1 MPFHNKIKSFV
12 NKVKEKQEERSYMQK
27 EKTAK
32 AKGFSSFHVYET
44 QTAIARKEGYDEA
57 QTELRQSELTRVK
70 EEERKD
76 ALDTRPARV
85 KKVEK
90 GVKSFQ
96 KALGYY
102 NETMGAL
109 KGISGS
115 PKEFNKGSNTKQSYA
130 SGYGPYQ
137 PRQQKPQTLA
147 EMFGMQKPK
156 QNRKKK
162 TKKTKHK
169 KQSKQTKPNDIYDW
183 IRRQ

>member
-1 MPFHNKIKSFV
+1 MPFHHKIKSFV
-12 NKVKEKQEERSYMQK
+12 NKVKEKQEERSYLQK
-27 EKTAK
+27 EKMAK

-44 QTAIARKEGYDEA
+44 QTAMARKEGYDEA
-57 QTELRQSELTRVK
+57 QTKLRKTELQKAK
-70 EEERKD
+70 EEEYKD

-109 KGISGS
+109 KGVSGS
-115 PKEFNKGSNTKQSYA
+115 PKEFNKGQNTKQSYA

-147 EMFGMQKPK
+147 EMLGMQKPK
-156 QNRKKK
+156 KKISKAKLKKK
-162 TKKTKHK
+162 NK
-169 KQSKQTKPNDIYDW
+169 SNPSNPNDIYDW
-183 IRRQ
+183 IRRQQ

>member
-44 QTAIARKEGYDEA
+44 QT
-57 QTELRQSELTRVK
+57 ELRQSELKRVK